1 MWLPNTATIIGLT
14 HFTCHAHS
22 SGYTACIGI
31 HNTDPHSLDTS
42 TQTATYLTQSAAHTN
57 SCLMYRE
64 GDHFTTTN
72 IKIYTALLDL
82 KQTAKSATFYYYKTR
97 LNTLKC
103 SSLDL
108 VGLRWVC
115 PQWIGRRGSPA
126 LRCHHHCLM

>member
-1 MWLPNTATIIGLT
+1 MSAVEMWLPYTATIIGLT

-82 KQTAKSATFYYYKTR
+82 KQT
-97 LNTLKC
+97 
-103 SSLDL
+103 DM
-108 VGLRWVC
+108 
-115 PQWIGRRGSPA
+115 Q
-126 LRCHHHCLM
+126 